1 MTMRATVFFKESLAG
16 LVNTA
21 KFYQK
26 YRNNLVLFSFKLLFF
41 FTVLYN
47 SSHSEYMENS
57 LKKDSHKAYGVNSLE
72 HLN

>member
-1 MTMRATVFFKESLAG
+1 MRAKVFFKKSQAG

-26 YRNNLVLFSFKLLFF
+26 YRNNLVLFFPNFYF

-47 SSHSEYMENS
+47 SLHSEYMENS
-57 LKKDSHKAYGVNSLE
+57 LKKDSHKAYGINSLE